1 MKKFL
6 RALIV
11 VLAVVVMATVFA
23 GCGDKSG
30 AIKRAFEKEG
40 YEVTVVN
47 GADSETLKSWLSDEK
62 LDEIGKYEVMTCTKS
77 DGILSAL
84 DTAVIFKLPSKDD
97 MVENLGQEAYDE
109 AVESGYV
116 NGNCF
121 LFSLSKDSLEIF
133 KNA

>member
-11 VLAVVVMATVFA
+11 VLAVVVMATLFTA
-23 GCGDKSG
+23 CGDKSG
-30 AIKRAFEKEG
+30 AIRRAFEKEE

-47 GADSETLKSWLSDEK
+47 GADSEELKDWLSEDK
-62 LDEIGKYEVMTCTKS
+62 VDEIGKYEVMTCTK
-77 DGILSAL
+77 GLNI
-84 DTAVIFKLPSKDD
+84 AVVFKLPSKDD
-97 MVENLGQEAYDE
+97 IVENLGQEAYDE
-109 AVESGYV
+109 AVENGFV

-121 LFSLSKDSLEIF
+121 LISISPDAVEIF